1 MMIKMMMM
9 LSYIDLT
16 PKQIYRKHE
25 NEKKRQYAESRPR
38 HKYHVKSPKYLSGNC
53 QKMSKYPKKLS
64 KYLEKSSK
72 HLEISRIFVSKISRF

>member
-1 MMIKMMMM
+1 MIKMMMM

-38 HKYHVKSPKYLSGNC
+38 HKYHVKSPKYLTGNC
-53 QKMSKYPKKLS
+53 QKMSKYPK
-64 KYLEKSSK
+64 
-72 HLEISRIFVSKISRF
+72 ISREILETYVFLFQK